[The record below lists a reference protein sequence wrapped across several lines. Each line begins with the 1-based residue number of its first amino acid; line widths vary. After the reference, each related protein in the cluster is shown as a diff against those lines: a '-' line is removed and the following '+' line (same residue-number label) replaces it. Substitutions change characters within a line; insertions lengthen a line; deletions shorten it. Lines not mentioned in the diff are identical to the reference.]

1 MAPNRS
7 VRLALGGLLS
17 MAAAFGIGR
26 FVYTPILPVMLEAL
40 GWSKAEA
47 GLVASSNFLGYLVGA
62 LAAAREVF
70 FAQPRRWLLIAL
82 VVSATT
88 TMAMALHSNFALL
101 IGLRFAGGM
110 ASAFVIVCAST
121 LVLERLSAAGQG
133 HLSAVH
139 FAGVGV
145 GTMVS
150 AVVIDVLEGAGVGW
164 RSLWIGSGSLALL
177 ATLCVPYLIRPDRP
191 AAVSQAPRH
200 GAVAKFGLGNLIAAY
215 GLFGFGYVITATF
228 LVTIVRQTA
237 EIRPIEPWIW
247 ILFGLAAIPSVAIW
261 SWLGT
266 RIGLMIAFALACLI
280 EAIAVA
286 ATVEWVTVIGVCL
299 GAILLGGTYMGI
311 TALGLMAARDL
322 SGEEPQRA
330 IGQMTVSFAVGQM
343 LGPTVA
349 GVLFDQLA
357 SFRLAS
363 LLAAGALLLA
373 AILAVGAVTSS
384 NRATRC

>member
-1 MAPNRS
+1 
-7 VRLALGGLLS
+7 
-17 MAAAFGIGR
+17 
-26 FVYTPILPVMLEAL
+26 
-40 GWSKAEA
+40 
-47 GLVASSNFLGYLVGA
+47 
-62 LAAAREVF
+62 
-70 FAQPRRWLLIAL
+70 
-82 VVSATT
+82 
-88 TMAMALHSNFALL
+88 
-101 IGLRFAGGM
+101 
-110 ASAFVIVCAST
+110 VIVCAST

-150 AVVIDVLEGAGVGW
+150 AMIIDVLEGAGAGW
-164 RSLWIGSGSLALL
+164 RSLWIGSGLFALL
-177 ATLCVPYLIRPDRP
+177 ATICVPYLIRPDGP
-191 AAVSQAPRH
+191 AAARQVPRDDA
-200 GAVAKFGLGNLIAAY
+200 GAKPGLGNLIAAY

-237 EIRPIEPWIW
+237 EIRPLDPWIW

-266 RIGLMIAFALACLI
+266 RIGLVIAFGLACLI
-280 EAIAVA
+280 EAIGVA
-286 ATVEWVTVIGVCL
+286 ATVEWVTIIGVCV

-322 SGEEPQRA
+322 SGGEPQWA

-363 LLAAGALLLA
+363 LLAAAALLLA
-373 AILAVGAVTSS
+373 AVLAVGAVTSS
-384 NRATRC
+384 GRATR

>member
-1 MAPNRS
+1 MADNRS
-7 VRLALGGLLS
+7 VGLALGGLLS

-62 LAAAREVF
+62 LSATREVF
-70 FAQPRRWLLIAL
+70 FAQPRKWLLAAL
-82 VVSATT
+82 VVSAAT
-88 TMAMALHSNFALL
+88 TMGMALHSNFALI
-101 IGLRFAGGM
+101 IGLRFIGGM

-150 AVVIDVLEGAGVGW
+150 AVVVDVLEAAGGGW
-164 RSLWIGSGSLALL
+164 RSLWIGSGLFALF
-177 ATLCVPYLIRPDRP
+177 ATISVPYLIRRDGPT
-191 AAVSQAPRH
+191 AVSRAPRH
-200 GAVAKFGLGNLIAAY
+200 DAVAKPGLGNLIAAY
-215 GLFGFGYVITATF
+215 GLFGFGYVVTATF

-237 EIRPIEPWIW
+237 EIRPLEPWIW
-247 ILFGLAAIPSVAIW
+247 ILFGLAAIPSIAIW
-261 SWLGT
+261 SRLGR
-266 RIGLMIAFALACLI
+266 RIGLMIAFGLACLI
-280 EAIAVA
+280 EAIGVA
-286 ATVEWVTVIGVCL
+286 ATVELVSTTGVCL

-322 SGEEPQRA
+322 SGGKPQRA

-363 LLAAGALLLA
+363 LLATGALLLA
-373 AILAVGAVTSS
+373 AALAVGAVTSS
-384 NRATRC
+384 GRT